1 MRALCG
7 AIITA
12 GALLGLGLVSIGF
25 GVRYQNTARPDL
37 ASQGAVPQIHLG
49 NMDRPLEFILVFMT
63 CLAIIGLALAFVGL
77 AYHHHKRHHE
87 FLRNFRDLEGSPRV
101 PTP

>member
-25 GVRYQNTARPDL
+25 GVRYQNNPSTDL
-37 ASQGAVPQIHLG
+37 VHLG
-49 NMDRPLEFILVFMT
+49 EMDRPLVFILVFMT
-63 CLAIIGLALAFVGL
+63 SLAIIGLALAFVGL

-87 FLRNFRDLEGSPRV
+87 FLRTFRDLEGSTRV